1 MMTAISFMVNYAD
14 PGSGFSG
21 ILCVQSVT
29 AAIVLKL
36 RSMNKLDQLK
46 SMPQIHTLPSHLINQ
61 IAAGEVVE
69 RPASV
74 VKELVENSLDAGAGA
89 ITIEIDAGGTRLIR
103 VNDDGCGIDRDQLV
117 SALSRHATSKINSL
131 HDLQNIA
138 SLGFRGEALP
148 SIASVSRLT
157 LRSHLQQADHAWK
170 LQAREDAQPLPDA
183 LPQGTQVEVLE
194 LFYNVPARKK
204 FLRTEQ
210 TEYRHIETLF
220 KNMALSHPA
229 VAFKLI
235 HNQKVVYQLASVQ
248 NPADQGRRLAALCG
262 KSFAESLV
270 EIDIST
276 DHLRL
281 QGWVALPTFNRSQ
294 ADMQYF
300 FVNQRMV
307 RDKLINHAVRQAY
320 QDVLFHGRHP
330 AYVLS
335 LTMDARELDVNVH
348 PQKHEVRF
356 RNSRMVHDFL
366 FRSLHQALG
375 EVLPAQQ
382 IDSPGFALADN
393 VAAIQPDQSAL
404 NLAQQYRGD
413 RAVNVRE
420 QMQSYAALLTPN
432 AQPVGTEAGQQ
443 EIPPLGFA
451 LAQLKG
457 IYILAENSGGMIIV
471 DMHAAHERIVYE
483 RMKQNA
489 LQEDVIAQ
497 PLLVPITFNVSQAEA
512 DLVEES
518 AGFFSH
524 LGFNVER
531 LGPEQIRL
539 RAIPALLKNADS
551 EQLLRDVLAD
561 LVEHGDSQRI
571 QEYQNEM
578 LSTMACH
585 ASVRA
590 NRLLSLDEMNAL
602 LRDIEQT
609 ERSGQCNHGRPTWK
623 QLSLDQLDKFFLRGQ

>member
-1 MMTAISFMVNYAD
+1 
-14 PGSGFSG
+14 
-21 ILCVQSVT
+21 
-29 AAIVLKL
+29 
-36 RSMNKLDQLK
+36 
-46 SMPQIHTLPSHLINQ
+46 
-61 IAAGEVVE
+61 
-69 RPASV
+69 V

-89 ITIEIDAGGTRLIR
+89 VTIEVDAGGTRLIR
-103 VNDDGCGIDRDQLV
+103 VIDDGCGIDRDQLV

-131 HDLQNIA
+131 ADLENIA

-157 LRSHLQQADHAWK
+157 LVSRSQQADRAWK
-170 LQAREDAQPLPDA
+170 LQARERADPVPDA

-210 TEYRHIETLF
+210 TEYKHIETLF

-235 HNQKVVYQLASVQ
+235 HNQKVVYQLPSVQ
-248 NPADQGRRLAALCG
+248 NPTEQGRRLAALCG
-262 KSFAESLV
+262 KSFSESLV
-270 EIDIST
+270 EIDISS

-375 EVLPAQQ
+375 EVQPAQQ
-382 IDSPGFALADN
+382 IESPGFALADE
-393 VAAIQPDQSAL
+393 VTAAQPGQPAL
-404 NLAQQYRGD
+404 IFNQQYRGD
-413 RAVNVRE
+413 RSSNLRE
-420 QMQSYAALLTPN
+420 QMQSYAALL
-432 AQPVGTEAGQQ
+432 QPDSQSDEVSEAQQ

-457 IYILAENSGGMIIV
+457 IYILAENSGGLIIV

-489 LQEDVIAQ
+489 QQEDVIAQ
-497 PLLVPITFNVSQAEA
+497 PLLVPIAFNVSQAEA
-512 DLVEES
+512 DLVEENVE
-518 AGFFSH
+518 FFNH
-524 LGFNVER
+524 LGFKVER

-561 LVEHGDSQRI
+561 LVEHGSSQRI
-571 QEYQNEM
+571 QEFQNEM

-590 NRLLSLDEMNAL
+590 NRLLSLNEMNAL
-602 LRDIEQT
+602 LRDIEHT

>member
-1 MMTAISFMVNYAD
+1 
-14 PGSGFSG
+14 
-21 ILCVQSVT
+21 
-29 AAIVLKL
+29 
-36 RSMNKLDQLK
+36 MNKPDQLK
-46 SMPQIHTLPSHLINQ
+46 SMPRIHTLPSHLVNQ

-89 ITIEIDAGGTRLIR
+89 ITIEVDAGGARLIR
-103 VNDDGCGIDRDQLV
+103 VSDDGCGIDRDQLL

-131 HDLQNIA
+131 ADLESIA

-157 LRSHLQQADHAWK
+157 LVSRLQQADHAWK
-170 LQAREDAQPLPDA
+170 LQAQEDAQPLPDA

-210 TEYRHIETLF
+210 TEYRYIETLF

-248 NPADQGRRLAALCG
+248 NPADQRRRLAALCG

-270 EIDIST
+270 EIDISS

-307 RDKLINHAVRQAY
+307 KDKLINHAVRQAY

-330 AYVLS
+330 AYVLL

-375 EVLPAQQ
+375 EVQPAQQ
-382 IDSPGFALADN
+382 IDSPGFMLADK
-393 VAAIQPDQSAL
+393 VGAIQADQSPL
-404 NLAQQYRGD
+404 NLAQPYRGN
-413 RAVNVRE
+413 RSSNVHE
-420 QMQSYAALLTPN
+420 QMQSYAALLKPD
-432 AQPVGTEAGQQ
+432 AQPAEAGAGQQ
-443 EIPPLGFA
+443 QVPPLGFA

-457 IYILAENSGGMIIV
+457 IYILAENSGGLIIV

-497 PLLVPITFNVSQAEA
+497 PLLVPIAFNVSQAEA
-512 DLVEES
+512 DLVEENT
-518 AGFFSH
+518 GFFSH

-561 LVEHGDSQRI
+561 LAEHGSSQRI
-571 QEYQNEM
+571 EEFQNEM

>member
-1 MMTAISFMVNYAD
+1 
-14 PGSGFSG
+14 
-21 ILCVQSVT
+21 
-29 AAIVLKL
+29 
-36 RSMNKLDQLK
+36 
-46 SMPQIHTLPSHLINQ
+46 MPQIHTLPSHLINQ

-89 ITIEIDAGGTRLIR
+89 ITIEVDAGGTRMIR
-103 VNDDGCGIDRDQLV
+103 VTDDGCGIEREQLA
-117 SALSRHATSKINSL
+117 SALSRHATSKISSL
-131 HDLQNIA
+131 QDLESIA

-148 SIASVSRLT
+148 SIASVSRLS
-157 LRSHLQQADHAWK
+157 LASHLQEAETGWK
-170 LQAREDAQPLPDA
+170 LQARADAEPAPDP

-210 TEYRHIETLF
+210 TEYRHIESLF
-220 KNMALSHPA
+220 KNLALSHPA

-235 HNQKVVYQLASVQ
+235 HNQKVVYQLPSVQ
-248 NPADQGRRLAALCG
+248 NIEEHRRRLASLCG
-262 KSFAESLV
+262 KPFAESLV
-270 EIDIST
+270 EIDIAT
-276 DHLRL
+276 DNLRL

-307 RDKLINHAVRQAY
+307 KDKLVNHAVRQAY

-356 RNSRMVHDFL
+356 RNSRAVHDFL

-375 EVLPAQQ
+375 EVHPEQQ
-382 IDSPGFALADN
+382 IESPGFAVADGI
-393 VAAIQPDQSAL
+393 AITESGQSGL
-404 NLAQQYRGD
+404 NLSQYRSGD
-413 RAVNVRE
+413 RSGNVRE
-420 QMQSYAALLTPN
+420 QMQSYAALLNPDSQPAESK
-432 AQPVGTEAGQQ
+432 AQQHQV
-443 EIPPLGFA
+443 PPLGFA
-451 LAQLKG
+451 VAQLKG
-457 IYILAENSGGMIIV
+457 IYILAENSEGMIIV

-489 LQEDVIAQ
+489 ADEDVIAQ
-497 PLLVPITFNVSQAEA
+497 PLLVPLAFNVSQAEA
-512 DLVEES
+512 ELVEQNTE
-518 AGFFSH
+518 FFNH
-524 LGFNVER
+524 LGFNTER
-531 LGPEQIRL
+531 LGPEQIRV
-539 RAIPALLKNADS
+539 RAIPALLKNANS

-561 LVEHGDSQRI
+561 LTEHGSSMRI
-571 QEYQNEM
+571 EEFQNEM

-590 NRLLSLDEMNAL
+590 NRMLSLEEMNAL
-602 LRDIEQT
+602 LRDIEHT

-623 QLSLDQLDKFFLRGQ
+623 QLSLEQLDKLFLRGQ

>member
-1 MMTAISFMVNYAD
+1 
-14 PGSGFSG
+14 
-21 ILCVQSVT
+21 
-29 AAIVLKL
+29 
-36 RSMNKLDQLK
+36 MNKPDQLK
-46 SMPQIHTLPSHLINQ
+46 SMPRIHTLPSHLVNQ

-89 ITIEIDAGGTRLIR
+89 ITIEVDAGGARLIR
-103 VNDDGCGIDRDQLV
+103 VSDDGCGIDREQLL

-131 HDLQNIA
+131 ADLESIA

-157 LRSHLQQADHAWK
+157 LVSRLQQADHAWK

-210 TEYRHIETLF
+210 TEYRYIETLF

-248 NPADQGRRLAALCG
+248 NPADQRRRLAALCG
-262 KSFAESLV
+262 KTFAESLV
-270 EIDIST
+270 EIDISA

-307 RDKLINHAVRQAY
+307 KDKLINHAVRQAY

-375 EVLPAQQ
+375 EVQPAQQ
-382 IDSPGFALADN
+382 IDSPGFMLADK
-393 VAAIQPDQSAL
+393 VGAIQADQSPL
-404 NLAQQYRGD
+404 NLAQPYRGN
-413 RAVNVRE
+413 RSSNVHE
-420 QMQSYAALLTPN
+420 QMQSYAALLKPD
-432 AQPVGTEAGQQ
+432 AQPAEAGAGQQ
-443 EIPPLGFA
+443 QVPPLGFA

-457 IYILAENSGGMIIV
+457 IYILAENSGGLIIV

-497 PLLVPITFNVSQAEA
+497 PLLVPIAFNVSQAEA
-512 DLVEES
+512 DLVEENT
-518 AGFFSH
+518 GFFSH

-561 LVEHGDSQRI
+561 LAEHGSSQRI
-571 QEYQNEM
+571 EEFQNEM

-623 QLSLDQLDKFFLRGQ
+623 QLSIDQLDKFFLRGQ

>member
-1 MMTAISFMVNYAD
+1 MTQVPEDTGDLSSTL
-14 PGSGFSG
+14 PE
-21 ILCVQSVT
+21 
-29 AAIVLKL
+29 
-36 RSMNKLDQLK
+36 
-46 SMPQIHTLPSHLINQ
+46 IHTLPSHLINQ

-89 ITIEIDAGGTRLIR
+89 VTIEVDAGGTRLIR
-103 VNDDGCGIDRDQLV
+103 VSDDGCGIDRDQMV
-117 SALSRHATSKINSL
+117 SAMSRHATSKINSL
-131 HDLQNIA
+131 ADLENIG

-148 SIASVSRLT
+148 SIASVSRLI
-157 LRSHLQQADHAWK
+157 LKSRLQQADHAWK
-170 LQAREDAQPLPDA
+170 LQARDDAEPLPDA
-183 LPQGTQVEVLE
+183 LPQGTQVEVQE

-220 KNMALSHPA
+220 KNLALSHPA

-235 HNQKVVYQLASVQ
+235 HNQKTVYQLESVQ
-248 NPADQGRRLAALCG
+248 SPADQHRRLAALCG
-262 KSFAESLV
+262 KSFADSLV
-270 EIDIST
+270 EIDISA

-307 RDKLINHAVRQAY
+307 KDKLINHAVRQAY

-375 EVLPAQQ
+375 EVQPAQQ
-382 IDSPGFALADN
+382 IHSPGFALADQGR
-393 VAAIQPDQSAL
+393 VVQPGQSPL
-404 NLAQQYRGD
+404 IFNRQHHGD
-413 RAVNVRE
+413 RSVKVSE
-420 QMQSYAALLTPN
+420 QMQSYAALLTPV
-432 AQPVGTEAGQQ
+432 ALATETGEEQQ
-443 EIPPLGFA
+443 EVPPLGFA

-457 IYILAENSGGMIIV
+457 VYILAENSGGLIIV

-497 PLLVPITFNVSQAEA
+497 PLLVPIAFNVSQAEA
-512 DLVEES
+512 DLVEEN
-518 AGFFSH
+518 AAFFSH

-539 RAIPALLKNADS
+539 RAIPALLKKANS

-561 LVEHGDSQRI
+561 LVEHGSSQRI
-571 QEYQNEM
+571 QEFQNEM

-602 LRDIEQT
+602 LRDIEHT

>member
-1 MMTAISFMVNYAD
+1 
-14 PGSGFSG
+14 
-21 ILCVQSVT
+21 L
-29 AAIVLKL
+29 
-36 RSMNKLDQLK
+36 
-46 SMPQIHTLPSHLINQ
+46 PQIRTLPSHLINQ

-89 ITIEIDAGGTRLIR
+89 ITIEVDAGGTRLIR
-103 VNDDGCGIDRDQLV
+103 VIDDGCGIGRDELV
-117 SALSRHATSKINSL
+117 SALSRHATSKIGSL
-131 HDLQNIA
+131 VDLENIA

-148 SIASVSRLT
+148 SIASVSRLILT
-157 LRSHLQQADHAWK
+157 SRLQQADCAWK
-170 LQAREDAQPLPDA
+170 LQAREDAEPLPDA
-183 LPQGTQVEVLE
+183 LPQGTQVDVLE

-210 TEYRHIETLF
+210 TEYKHIETLF
-220 KNMALSHPA
+220 KNMAFSHPA

-248 NPADQGRRLAALCG
+248 NPADQHRRLAALCG
-262 KSFAESLV
+262 KSFADSLV
-270 EIDIST
+270 EIDLSA

-375 EVLPAQQ
+375 EVQPAQQ
-382 IDSPGFALADN
+382 IDSPGFALADE
-393 VAAIQPDQSAL
+393 VASITPGQSTLLFNQP
-404 NLAQQYRGD
+404 YRGNRSPD
-413 RAVNVRE
+413 LRE
-420 QMQSYAALLTPN
+420 QMQSYGALLQAD
-432 AQPVGTEAGQQ
+432 AQPVVAGDGQS

-457 IYILAENSGGMIIV
+457 IYILAENSGGLIIV

-489 LQEDVIAQ
+489 LQEDIIAQ
-497 PLLVPITFNVSQAEA
+497 PLLVPIAFSVSQAEA
-512 DLVEES
+512 DLVEENI
-518 AGFFSH
+518 GFFSH

-531 LGPEQIRL
+531 LGPEQVRL
-539 RAIPALLKNADS
+539 RAVPALLKNANS

-561 LVEHGDSQRI
+561 LVEHGSSQRI
-571 QEYQNEM
+571 EQFQNEM

-590 NRLLSLDEMNAL
+590 NRLLSLEEMNAL
-602 LRDIEQT
+602 LRDIEHT

>member
-1 MMTAISFMVNYAD
+1 
-14 PGSGFSG
+14 
-21 ILCVQSVT
+21 L
-29 AAIVLKL
+29 
-36 RSMNKLDQLK
+36 
-46 SMPQIHTLPSHLINQ
+46 PQIHTLPSHLINQ

-131 HDLQNIA
+131 HDLENIA

-157 LRSHLQQADHAWK
+157 MRSHLQQADHAWK
-170 LQAREDAQPLPDA
+170 LQAREDAEPQPDA

-210 TEYRHIETLF
+210 TEYKHIETLF

-229 VAFKLI
+229 VAFKLV

-262 KSFAESLV
+262 SSFAESLV
-270 EIDIST
+270 EIDINA

-320 QDVLFHGRHP
+320 HDVLFHGRHP

-375 EVLPAQQ
+375 EVQPAQQ

-393 VAAIQPDQSAL
+393 VTAIQADQSAL
-404 NLAQQYRGD
+404 NFTQQYRGN
-413 RAVNVRE
+413 RALNVRE

-432 AQPVGTEAGQQ
+432 AQPVETEAGQQ

-497 PLLVPITFNVSQAEA
+497 PLLVPITFNVSRAEA
-512 DLVEES
+512 DLVEEN

-590 NRLLSLDEMNAL
+590 NRLLTLDEMNAL
-602 LRDIEQT
+602 LRDIEHT

>member
-1 MMTAISFMVNYAD
+1 M
-14 PGSGFSG
+14 
-21 ILCVQSVT
+21 
-29 AAIVLKL
+29 
-36 RSMNKLDQLK
+36 
-46 SMPQIHTLPSHLINQ
+46 
-61 IAAGEVVE
+61 
-69 RPASV
+69 

-89 ITIEIDAGGTRLIR
+89 ITIEVEAGGTRMIR
-103 VNDDGCGIDRDQLV
+103 VSDDGCGIDREQLS
-117 SALSRHATSKINSL
+117 SALSRHATSKIGSL
-131 HDLQNIA
+131 DDLESIA

-148 SIASVSRLT
+148 SIASVSRLS
-157 LRSHLQQADHAWK
+157 LASHSRDADRAWK
-170 LQAREDAQPLPDA
+170 IQARESADAAPDP

-210 TEYRHIETLF
+210 TEYKHIESLF
-220 KNMALSHPA
+220 KSLALSHPA
-229 VAFKLI
+229 VAFKLV
-235 HNQKVVYQLASVQ
+235 HNQKVIYQLASAR
-248 NPADQGRRLAALCG
+248 NTEDQTRRLAVLCG

-270 EIDIST
+270 EIDIAS
-276 DHLRL
+276 DQLHL

-307 RDKLINHAVRQAY
+307 RDKLLNHAVRQAY
-320 QDVLFHGRHP
+320 HDVLFHGRHP

-375 EVLPAQQ
+375 DIQPAQQ
-382 IDSPGFALADN
+382 IDSPGFA
-393 VAAIQPDQSAL
+393 VAGAVESNQIGEPVQYNQSGLNFNQFRSGDQSS
-404 NLAQQYRGD
+404 NL
-413 RAVNVRE
+413 RE
-420 QMQSYAALLTPN
+420 QMQSYAALLGAKP
-432 AQPVGTEAGQQ
+432 EAELNQEAHQQ
-443 EIPPLGFA
+443 VPPLGFA
-451 LAQLKG
+451 VAQLKG
-457 IYILAENSGGMIIV
+457 IYILAENSDGLIIV

-483 RMKQNA
+483 RMKKNA
-489 LQEDVIAQ
+489 EQEDVITQ
-497 PLLVPITFNVSQAEA
+497 PLLVPISFNVSRAEA
-512 DLVEES
+512 DLVEENTD
-518 AGFFSH
+518 FFNH
-524 LGFNVER
+524 LGFSAER

-561 LVEHGDSQRI
+561 LAEHGSSERI
-571 QEYQNEM
+571 REYQNEM

-623 QLSLDQLDKFFLRGQ
+623 QLSLEQLDKLFMRGQ

>member
-1 MMTAISFMVNYAD
+1 MSIA
-14 PGSGFSG
+14 
-21 ILCVQSVT
+21 L
-29 AAIVLKL
+29 
-36 RSMNKLDQLK
+36 
-46 SMPQIHTLPSHLINQ
+46 PQIHTLPSHLINQ

-103 VNDDGCGIDRDQLV
+103 VSDDGCGIDRDQLV
-117 SALSRHATSKINSL
+117 SALSRHATSKISSL
-131 HDLQNIA
+131 HDLENIA

-210 TEYRHIETLF
+210 TEYKHIETLF
-220 KNMALSHPA
+220 KNMALSHPE

-270 EIDIST
+270 EIDINA

-330 AYVLS
+330 AFVLS

-375 EVLPAQQ
+375 EVQPAQQ

-393 VAAIQPDQSAL
+393 VTAIQPDQSAL
-404 NLAQQYRGD
+404 NFTRQYRGD

-420 QMQSYAALLTPN
+420 QMQSYAALLTSN
-432 AQPVGTEAGQQ
+432 AQPVETEAGQQ

-489 LQEDVIAQ
+489 LLEDVIAQ
-497 PLLVPITFNVSQAEA
+497 PLLVPITFNVSRAEA
-512 DLVEES
+512 DLVEENS
-518 AGFFSH
+518 GFFSH

-623 QLSLDQLDKFFLRGQ
+623 QLGLDQLDKFFLRGQ

>member
-1 MMTAISFMVNYAD
+1 
-14 PGSGFSG
+14 
-21 ILCVQSVT
+21 
-29 AAIVLKL
+29 
-36 RSMNKLDQLK
+36 
-46 SMPQIHTLPSHLINQ
+46 MPQIQTLPSHLINQ

-89 ITIEIDAGGTRLIR
+89 ITVEVEAGGTRLIR
-103 VNDDGCGIDRDQLV
+103 VSDDGCGIDRDQLA

-131 HDLQNIA
+131 ADLENIG

-157 LRSHLQQADHAWK
+157 LTSRLQRTDHAWK
-170 LQAREDAQPLPDA
+170 LKAREEAEPLPDA

-210 TEYRHIETLF
+210 TEYKHIETLF

-248 NPADQGRRLAALCG
+248 TTDDQRRRLAALCG

-276 DHLRL
+276 DHMRL

-307 RDKLINHAVRQAY
+307 RDKLVNHAVRQAY

-335 LTMDARELDVNVH
+335 LTLDARELDVNVH

-375 EVLPAQQ
+375 EVQPARQ
-382 IDSPGFALADN
+382 IDSPGFALADGA
-393 VAAIQPDQSAL
+393 VTFQPDQSAL
-404 NLAQQYRGD
+404 AFHQPYRPD
-413 RAVNVRE
+413 RSSTVRE
-420 QMQSYAALLTPN
+420 QMQSYGALLQ
-432 AQPVGTEAGQQ
+432 AQTQPDQSGTEP

-457 IYILAENSGGMIIV
+457 IYILAENSGGLIVV

-489 LQEDVIAQ
+489 QQENIIAQ
-497 PLLVPITFNVSQAEA
+497 PLLVPVTFNVSQAEA
-512 DLVEES
+512 DLVEEND
-518 AGFFSH
+518 GFFDH

-561 LVEHGDSQRI
+561 LVEHGSSQRI
-571 QEYQNEM
+571 EQYQNEM

-602 LRDIEQT
+602 LRDIEHT